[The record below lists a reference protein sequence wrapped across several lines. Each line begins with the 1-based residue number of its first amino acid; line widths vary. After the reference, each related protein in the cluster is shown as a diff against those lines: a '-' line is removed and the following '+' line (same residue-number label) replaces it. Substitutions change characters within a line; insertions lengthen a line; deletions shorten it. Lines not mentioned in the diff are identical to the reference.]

1 MRINDF
7 NNLTGRI
14 RNSLRSGVGG
24 FASYFNILY
33 FIEIINLM
41 FLLSFV
47 TGKAVAMTAGL
58 ILALLLSVQIIM
70 MYFKRQRARRI
81 QLFMM
86 DIHAAIAIGGL
97 LRAMTSPGH
106 AGALFV
112 AFIAFRIVIVTGE
125 ALLIYLLTDEEII
138 ASFE

>member
-1 MRINDF
+1 
-7 NNLTGRI
+7 
-14 RNSLRSGVGG
+14 
-24 FASYFNILY
+24 
-33 FIEIINLM
+33 M

-58 ILALLLSVQIIM
+58 ILALLLSAQIIM

-86 DIHAAIAIGGL
+86 DIHAALAIGGL

-106 AGALFV
+106 AGGLFA
-112 AFIAFRIVIVTGE
+112 AFIAFRIVIVAGE